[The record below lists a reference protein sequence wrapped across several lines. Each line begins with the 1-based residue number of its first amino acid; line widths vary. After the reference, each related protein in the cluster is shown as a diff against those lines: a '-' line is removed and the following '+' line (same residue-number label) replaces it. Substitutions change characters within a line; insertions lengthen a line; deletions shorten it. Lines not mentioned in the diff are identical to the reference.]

1 MAAVSPSLILLD
13 LQDEYR
19 RFEAMFDPQLFC
31 RFTNKTQCLQQV
43 SSHTNI
49 RLLHFFIPKSEH
61 VEIGAG
67 IVFLNTIFYLY
78 CIDQGSENEMIQ
90 RYPQRLFVKIFNA
103 GSLLTFLH
111 QAALAHYTEQAE
123 RRKHEPDE
131 YNYALQAAIDQS
143 LALANELKEHML
155 EQIGVQPD
163 DR

>member
-13 LQDEYR
+13 LQDEYK

-61 VEIGAG
+61 GEIGTG
-67 IVFLNTIFYLY
+67 IIFLNTIFYLY
-78 CIDQGSENEMIQ
+78 CIDQASENEMIQ
-90 RYPQRLFVKIFNA
+90 RYPQRLFVKVISA
-103 GSLLTFLH
+103 GSLLTSLQ
-111 QAALAHYTEQAE
+111 QAALIHYIEQAE

-131 YNYALQAAIDQS
+131 HNDALQGAIDQS
-143 LALANELKEHML
+143 LALAKELEKHKL
-155 EQIGVQPD
+155 EKIGVQPD